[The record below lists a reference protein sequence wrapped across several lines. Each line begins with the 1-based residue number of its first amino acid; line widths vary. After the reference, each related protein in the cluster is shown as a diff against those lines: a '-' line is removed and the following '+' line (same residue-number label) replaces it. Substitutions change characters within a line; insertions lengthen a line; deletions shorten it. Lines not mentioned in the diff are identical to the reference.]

1 MPSKSNPEKDV
12 GFGLYLGCE
21 KEVNTIHVR
30 NSNHDHKSTKKFK
43 VSASNSSSRGESAN
57 QVIFSEINLEDTR
70 SKDLNNIPIL
80 RFHFNN
86 TLTQYVYFH
95 LSEYYGKQ
103 GGGLNYF
110 NIFQD
115 LNEYIKQTA
124 DFPRLSHEEDTGRM
138 CGVNL
143 GQKLETSYRVHYNVS
158 SWGECLRRCSADPEC
173 KAWSLNQD
181 NGRCKQSKN
190 DQTTQAP
197 NYPDLVTGSWHCEI
211 FYFDNL
217 YF

>member
-1 MPSKSNPEKDV
+1 MPSKSNPEEDV

-21 KEVNTIHVR
+21 KEVNTIDVR
-30 NSNHDHKSTKKFK
+30 NSNFDYKATRIFK
-43 VSASNSSSRGESAN
+43 VSASNSSSRDESAT

-70 SKDLNNIPIL
+70 SKDLDNIPFL

-86 TLTQYVYFH
+86 TLAQYVYFH
-95 LSEYYGKQ
+95 LLEYYGKQ

-124 DFPRLSHEEDTGRM
+124 NFPSLSQDTVTGRM
-138 CGVNL
+138 CGVNI
-143 GQKLETSYRVHYNVS
+143 GQKLETSYHDHYNVS

-173 KAWSLNQD
+173 KAWSLNPD
-181 NGRCKQSKN
+181 NGKCKLSKN
-190 DQTTQAP
+190 DKTIQAP
-197 NYPDLVTGSWHCEI
+197 KWPDIVTGTRHCEM
-211 FYFDNL
+211 FYFDNF